1 MSRRLSQQP
10 VKVSVLMPVHNGA
23 RFMRTAI
30 DSILAQTFRDFE
42 LLIIDDD
49 SSDDTVSIAR
59 GVKDARVR
67 CLTGHGRRGLAGS
80 LNIGLEAAGG
90 IYIARLDHDDVA
102 RADRLATQVAV
113 LDARDDVALV
123 GSQAT
128 LIDEHGRRLGV
139 VNRPL
144 SRIGIRWFALVDNPL
159 IHSSVVFRADVGR
172 ALGGYDAGLTWIED
186 YEFWGRMLRDHVI
199 ENVSERLI
207 AYRQS
212 AASMMGR
219 VEGDA
224 QGDRR
229 RQLLGI
235 MTTLIGRHVKA
246 ELGGE
251 WGHSEAAL
259 LARFVLGIEPGQR
272 DEFLTLFARLRRD
285 FEAKWG
291 AAATGEPD
299 YWQTMASQYDA
310 IAYRMTPP
318 SRLAAAGVYA
328 HACRMAPRAAVRLP
342 WMRALALLA
351 AGKHGR
357 RHAGNAASRVVTH

>member
-1 MSRRLSQQP
+1 MP
-10 VKVSVLMPVHNGA
+10 KVSVLMPVRNGA

-30 DSILAQTFRDFE
+30 DSILAQTFTNFE

-49 SSDDTVSIAR
+49 STDETVPIALS
-59 GVKDARVR
+59 VKDARVR

-80 LNIGLEAAGG
+80 LNLGLEAAEG

-102 RADRLATQVAV
+102 RADRLAMQVAV

-159 IHSSVVFRADVGR
+159 IHSSVVFRADVAR
-172 ALGGYDAGLTWIED
+172 ALGGYDAGLSWIED
-186 YEFWGRMLRDHVI
+186 YEFWGRILRDHVI

-229 RQLLGI
+229 RRLLAI

-251 WGHSEAAL
+251 WGTTEAAL

-272 DEFLTLFARLRRD
+272 DEFLSLFARLRRD

-291 AAATGEPD
+291 AAATSEAD

-310 IAYRMTPP
+310 IAYRMTPS
-318 SRLAAAGVYA
+318 SRIGAGAVYA
-328 HACRMAPRAAVRLP
+328 HACRTAPRAAIRLP
-342 WMRALALLA
+342 WLRALALMSV
-351 AGKHGR
+351 GKQGR
-357 RHAGNAASRVVTH
+357 RRAGGAVSRVVTH

>member
-1 MSRRLSQQP
+1 
-10 VKVSVLMPVHNGA
+10 
-23 RFMRTAI
+23 MRTAI

-49 SSDDTVSIAR
+49 STDDTVSIAR

-67 CLTGHGRRGLAGS
+67 CVTGHGRRGLAVS
-80 LNIGLEAAGG
+80 LNIGLEAAAG

-113 LDARDDVALV
+113 LDARSDVALV

-128 LIDEHGRRLGV
+128 LIDEHGRRRGV

-159 IHSSVVFRADVGR
+159 IHSSVVFRADIAR
-172 ALGGYDAGLTWIED
+172 ALGGYDTGFSLIED
-186 YEFWGRMLRDHVI
+186 YEFWGRILREHVI

-212 AASMMGR
+212 ASSMMGR

-224 QGDRR
+224 EGDRKR
-229 RQLLGI
+229 ELLDI
-235 MTTLIGRHVKA
+235 MTALIGRQVRS
-246 ELGGE
+246 ELDGG
-251 WGHSEAAL
+251 WSGADAGL
-259 LARFVLGIEPGQR
+259 LARFVLGIERGQR
-272 DEFLTLFARLRRD
+272 DEFLALFARLRRD

-299 YWQTMASQYDA
+299 YWQTLAGQYDA

-328 HACRMAPRAAVRLP
+328 HACRTAPRAAVRLP
-342 WMRALALLA
+342 WVRALALLA
-351 AGKHGR
+351 AGKHRR
-357 RHAGNAASRVVTH
+357 RHAGGAVSRVVRH